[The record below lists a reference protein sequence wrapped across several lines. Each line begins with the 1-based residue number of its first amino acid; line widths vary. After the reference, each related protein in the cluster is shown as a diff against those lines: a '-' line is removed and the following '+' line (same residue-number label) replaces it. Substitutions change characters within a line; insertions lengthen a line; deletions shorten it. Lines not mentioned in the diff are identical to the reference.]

1 MNERQKKALKFGIA
15 SVKMEGFSFDE
26 KQTKICYDLMSGKMS
41 YKKFISECKHDNKS
55 YRK

>member
-41 YKKFISECKHDNKS
+41 YKKFLFCCTYVALYIV
-55 YRK
+55 